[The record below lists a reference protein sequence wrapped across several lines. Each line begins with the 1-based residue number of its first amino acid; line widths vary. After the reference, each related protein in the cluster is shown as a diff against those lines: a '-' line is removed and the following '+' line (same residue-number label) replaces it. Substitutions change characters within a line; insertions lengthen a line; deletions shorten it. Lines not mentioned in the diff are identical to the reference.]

1 MSLCK
6 SCTHSIQYWSNG
18 KFGMYCEEIE
28 REAEQEEC
36 EFYMREP
43 GADPEEAEHD

>member
-6 SCTHSIQYWSNG
+6 SCAHSIQYWSKG
-18 KFGMYCEEIE
+18 RFGMYCEEIQ

-36 EFYMREP
+36 EVYMREP
-43 GADPEEAEHD
+43 GSDAEELEND